1 MLVKVAVVITVLLWC
16 IMGVVMAI
24 KNAIR
29 SDPPFTIVEKREK
42 IDAETRKKLEKMIDD
57 MKED

>member
-1 MLVKVAVVITVLLWC
+1 MLVKIVVVAVILLWC
-16 IMGVVMAI
+16 IAGAVMAI
-24 KNAIR
+24 RNAIR
-29 SDPPFTIVEKREK
+29 ADPPFTIVEKREK